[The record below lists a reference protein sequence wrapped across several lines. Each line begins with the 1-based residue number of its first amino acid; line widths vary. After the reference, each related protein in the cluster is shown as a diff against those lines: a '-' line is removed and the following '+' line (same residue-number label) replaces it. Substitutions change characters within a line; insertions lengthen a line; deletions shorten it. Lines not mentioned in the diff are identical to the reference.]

1 MDNEFTYQ
9 LSDIRC
15 RWLSTDIT
23 DRFVIC
29 PDCHYKCNVIFKKN
43 LKEIRNENNRVISKS
58 IKR

>member
-29 PDCHYKCNVIFKKN
+29 PDCHYKCNVIFKK
-43 LKEIRNENNRVISKS
+43 KFKGD
-58 IKR
+58 KK